1 MVEIKEMPLT
11 IYGLLARRH
20 NTDKDY
26 VYQVVSGIRKGRWG
40 KGAAILADWNK
51 LKDSFDD
58 WITEY
63 KPDGSMIVNME
74 DIHVSVYV
82 QNGIARIYKRTDL
95 MNEADVRN
103 MNLDAFRDF
112 LNGVRIEFN

>member
-1 MVEIKEMPLT
+1 MVETKEMPLT

-20 NTDKDY
+20 NTDNDY
-26 VYQVVSGIRKGRWG
+26 VYQVVNGKRKGRWG

-63 KPDGSMIVNME
+63 KADGTMIIKMD
-74 DIHVSVYV
+74 DIRVSVYV
-82 QNGIARIYKRTDL
+82 QNGIARIYKWAHLKD
-95 MNEADVRN
+95 EVDVKN
-103 MNLDAFRDF
+103 MTLLDFQDF